1 MLKFEN
7 PALSDH
13 CMEQCVYHMI
23 VMDWLY
29 QACEAPDNVVD
40 LQDKR
45 VLVSKRILGQV
56 VNVVL
61 ELKWKRPKM
70 VTAYLTNDVVSLGKN

>member
-1 MLKFEN
+1 MKFEN
-7 PALSDH
+7 PALTDH
-13 CMEQCVYHMI
+13 CMEQCVCHMI

-29 QACEAPDNVVD
+29 EACEAPDNVAE

-61 ELKWKRPKM
+61 DLKRKRPKM
-70 VTAYLTNDVVSLGKN
+70 VTAYVTNDLVHLGRN